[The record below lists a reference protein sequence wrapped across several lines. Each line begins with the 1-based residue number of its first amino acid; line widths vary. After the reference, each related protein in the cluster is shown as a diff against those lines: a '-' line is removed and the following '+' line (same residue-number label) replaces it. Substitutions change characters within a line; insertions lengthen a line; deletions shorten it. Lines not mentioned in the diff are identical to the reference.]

1 MSKLNVAYSLTLMS
15 LMLINCLTSIHSS
28 TLMNMD
34 EKTNYRKIK
43 ILITLY
49 PNSMKNLY
57 LDSLNEHNS
66 SFPNSFKKHLLS
78 ILIVL
83 GQALII

>member
-1 MSKLNVAYSLTLMS
+1 MSKLNVVYSLTLMS
-15 LMLINCLTSIHSS
+15 LMLINSLTSIHSS

-49 PNSMKNLY
+49 QNSMKNLY